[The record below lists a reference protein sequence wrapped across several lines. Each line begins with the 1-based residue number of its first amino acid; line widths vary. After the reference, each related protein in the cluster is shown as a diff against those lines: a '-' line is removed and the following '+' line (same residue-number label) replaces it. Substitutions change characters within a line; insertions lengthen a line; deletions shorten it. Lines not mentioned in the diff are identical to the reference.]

1 MLAALVAIARRR
13 RPEPQ
18 RTWEAAALAAG
29 AYLLLVPTSMHPWYV
44 IWMVPF
50 LALTRSPAWLYFSGA
65 VTLSYV
71 KYVVEPAPFP
81 WWAWAAEY
89 LPLYALLSVAGWRIL
104 ARRVAVSRPLPAA

>member
-1 MLAALVAIARRR
+1 
-13 RPEPQ
+13 
-18 RTWEAAALAAG
+18 
-29 AYLLLVPTSMHPWYV
+29 MHPWYV
-44 IWMVPF
+44 VWMVPF

-65 VTLSYV
+65 VTLSYL

-89 LPLYALLSVAGWRIL
+89 LPLYALLSVAGWRML